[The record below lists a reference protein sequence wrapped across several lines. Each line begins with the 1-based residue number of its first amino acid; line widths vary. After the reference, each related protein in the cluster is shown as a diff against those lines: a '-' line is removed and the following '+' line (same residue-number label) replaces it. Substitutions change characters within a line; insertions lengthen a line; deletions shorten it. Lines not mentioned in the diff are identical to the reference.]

1 MLRRPNWLP
10 RNRQFHPLCV
20 RSTVDKQL
28 DRHAEI
34 ERSARCEVPGSSA
47 CCPRCRRGQWFRLCC
62 SRWSRAVRPLLRG
75 SLCVRREPPERL
87 RCIANRPGPRHAL
100 HRTLAELLVVHCSGA
115 ASGWGRPLRQCDLG
129 EMGARRGKRAL
140 RSKRLGQDSFAV
152 PLPPSGRGRPQPVRK
167 NELRP
172 TPGLLRISYLVLAL
186 LASAAAAVAEG
197 SAKAITASPSS
208 KLLPGSPPK
217 P

>member
-129 EMGARRGKRAL
+129 RDGRAAGEACASIEEIGARLFCGPVAAFREGSAAARSQERATANSRPSPNQL
-140 RSKRLGQDSFAV
+140 LGPGSFG
-152 PLPPSGRGRPQPVRK
+152 LCRRGRGRGK
-167 NELRP
+167 C
-172 TPGLLRISYLVLAL
+172 
-186 LASAAAAVAEG
+186 EG
-197 SAKAITASPSS
+197 DHRVT
-208 KLLPGSPPK
+208 
-217 P
+217 